1 MRPRGATTSPPT
13 PTLGRGR
20 AQWVWLGFTPP
31 RLLVCSFGRT
41 LGFVLAFALFA
52 SVAPEV
58 AAQDMT
64 AANREVSDLESD
76 TQRLMA
82 SRVRPHDLK
91 SDTFVEERLTDG
103 ELYLRLE
110 DYLRAAILLMDIVEH
125 YPTHRAYP
133 EALFLLGESL
143 FFAGDHLGARKRYA
157 EVIDR
162 SSDPAFSPYLQMALS
177 RLIEIAIH
185 TRDFRE
191 VDGYFARLEA
201 LPSSTLSV
209 TTAYFRAKYLYNRAV
224 PLDDVLNAPRNA
236 AIRGVD
242 QGRLEQARKGFI
254 AIPGG
259 TEFSLRSK
267 YFVGTI
273 HILRGEYL
281 DAIAAFHG
289 VLGHEPTN
297 EQEREVVE
305 LAYLALGRLYY
316 ETEQLEQALE
326 AYRAIPQTS
335 AHFGNALYELAWT
348 YIRLGDPIQAER
360 ALEVLSVAAPDSP
373 LNADGKVLRG
383 DLLARTGRYDEADVV
398 FGEVRETFGPI
409 RDELARTRQ
418 NHPDLHAYFQK
429 VVRENLDHFDIDD
442 FLPESA
448 RRWITLEGDYE
459 RALEVLADL
468 SQAKQLVR
476 ETDELA
482 ERITAVLSAP
492 NRVSVFSDLR
502 RQRERT
508 TGLRNRAAR
517 ARGTLISSEAQTR
530 GNRQGEAAR
539 IRTRRQDLQAE
550 VMKMP
555 IETEDFID
563 RDFDKL
569 EEYRLAERELQGLRV
584 EILGLE
590 ARIVASRT
598 GLAAVDPE
606 KVDREGLRA
615 DINRHD
621 AEIKRY
627 EEQLIWI
634 RRRLEVG
641 RLHVGV
647 GDKRYQADDAER
659 SKFIDAVNRERELSG
674 SGGPAYD
681 AAFSRVA
688 AVVRQLDQRDAE
700 VAAMVRRRVAGMLE
714 VVDEE
719 TANLARY
726 RVSLGSLEGET
737 EHVVGAI
744 TYLNFNRV
752 HNRFYDLVLRA
763 DLGKID
769 VSWARR
775 EDHRL
780 RIDALTRERAREL
793 QALDDEFRDVMDE
806 GRSSEGEP

>member
-1 MRPRGATTSPPT
+1 
-13 PTLGRGR
+13 
-20 AQWVWLGFTPP
+20 
-31 RLLVCSFGRT
+31 
-41 LGFVLAFALFA
+41 LAFGLFA
-52 SVAPEV
+52 SAAPEV
-58 AAQDMT
+58 AAQDVT
-64 AANREVSDLESD
+64 AANREVSELESD

-82 SRVRPHDLK
+82 TRVRPHDLK
-91 SDTFVEERLTDG
+91 SSTFVEERLTDG

-110 DYLRAAILLMDIVEH
+110 DYLRAAILLMDVVEH

-143 FFAGDHLGARKRYA
+143 FFAGDYLGARKRYA

-162 SSDPAFSPYLQMALS
+162 SSEPAFSPHLQMSLS

-224 PLDDVLNAPRNA
+224 PVDDVLNAPANA
-236 AIRGVD
+236 AIRGID
-242 QGRLEQARKGFI
+242 QGPLEQARKGFI

-273 HILRGEYL
+273 HTLRGEYL

-289 VLGHEPTN
+289 VLGHEPAN
-297 EQEREVVE
+297 EPERLVVE
-305 LAYLALGRLYY
+305 LTYLALGRLYY
-316 ETEQLEQALE
+316 ETEQPEQAIE

-335 AHFGNALYELAWT
+335 VHFGEALYELAWT
-348 YIRLGDPIQAER
+348 YIRMGDAIQAER
-360 ALEVLSVAAPDSP
+360 ALELLAVAAPESP

-383 DLLARTGRYDEADVV
+383 DLLARTGRYDEAEVV
-398 FGEVRETFGPI
+398 FDEVRETFGPI
-409 RDELARTRQ
+409 RDELARKRQ
-418 NHPDLHAYFQK
+418 EHPDLHAYFRK

-442 FLPESA
+442 FIPESA
-448 RRWITLEGDYE
+448 RRWIDLEGDYE

-468 SQAKQLVR
+468 SEAKQLVS

-482 ERITAVLSAP
+482 QRITAVLSAP

-517 ARGTLISSEAQTR
+517 ARGTLINTEAQAR
-530 GNRQGEAAR
+530 GNRQGEVAR
-539 IRTRRQDLQAE
+539 IRSRRQELQAA

-555 IETEDFID
+555 VETEDFID
-563 RDFDKL
+563 RDLDKL
-569 EEYRLAERELQGLRV
+569 GEYRLAERELQGLRV

-590 ARIVASRT
+590 ARVVASRT
-598 GLAAVDPE
+598 GLASVDPE
-606 KVDREGLRA
+606 KVDPNALRA
-615 DINRHD
+615 QIDQHEADIQQ
-621 AEIKRY
+621 Y
-627 EEQLIWI
+627 EEQLTWI

-659 SKFIDAVNRERELSG
+659 SKFIELVNRERELAG
-674 SGGPAYD
+674 SGGPAYN

-688 AVVRQLDQRDAE
+688 AVERQLDQRDAE
-700 VAAMVRRRVAGMLE
+700 VAAMVRRRVSGMLA
-714 VVDEE
+714 VVNEE

-726 RVSLGSLEGET
+726 RAALGSLEGET
-737 EHVVGAI
+737 EDVVGAI

-752 HNRFYDLVLRA
+752 HERFYDLVLRA

-806 GRSSEGEP
+806 GQGSEGEP

>member
-13 PTLGRGR
+13 PKLGRGR
-20 AQWVWLGFTPP
+20 AQEVWLGFT
-31 RLLVCSFGRT
+31 LVVS
-41 LGFVLAFALFA
+41 LVA
-52 SVAPEV
+52 SIAPDV
-58 AAQDMT
+58 AAQDLT
-64 AANREVSDLESD
+64 AANREVADLESD
-76 TQRLMA
+76 AQRLMA
-82 SRVRPHDLK
+82 RPVRSHDRK

-143 FFAGDHLGARKRYA
+143 FFAGDYLGARKRYA
-157 EVIDR
+157 TVIDR
-162 SSDPAFSPYLQMALS
+162 SSEPAFFPHLQPALS

-201 LPSSTLSV
+201 LPSASLSV

-224 PLDDVLNAPRNA
+224 PIDDVLNVPPNA
-236 AIRGVD
+236 EIRGVD
-242 QGRLEQARKGFI
+242 QQRLEQARKGFI

-267 YFVGTI
+267 YFVGTV
-273 HILRGEYL
+273 HTLRGEYL

-289 VLGHEPTN
+289 VLGHEPAN
-297 EQEREVVE
+297 EQEGQVVE
-305 LAYLALGRLYY
+305 LTYLALGRLYY

-326 AYRAIPQTS
+326 AYRAVQQTS
-335 AHFGNALYELAWT
+335 SHFDEALYELAWT
-348 YIRLGDPIQAER
+348 YIRMGDAIQAER
-360 ALEVLSVAAPDSP
+360 ALELLSVAAPDSP

-383 DLLARTGRYDEADVV
+383 DLLARTGRYEEAEVV
-398 FGEVRETFGPI
+398 FDEVRTTFGPI
-409 RDELARTRQ
+409 RDELARKRSE
-418 NHPDLHAYFQK
+418 HPDLHAYFRK
-429 VVRENLDHFDIDD
+429 VVRENLDHFDMDD

-448 RRWITLEGDYE
+448 RRWIDLEGDYE

-468 SQAKQLVR
+468 SEANQLVR

-482 ERITAVLSAP
+482 QRITAALSAP

-517 ARGTLISSEAQTR
+517 VRGTLINSESQAQS
-530 GNRQGEAAR
+530 NRQGEIAR
-539 IRTRRQDLQAE
+539 VRARRQELQAE

-555 IETEDFID
+555 TDTEDFID
-563 RDFDKL
+563 RDLDKL
-569 EEYRLAERELQGLRV
+569 EEYRAAERDLQGLRV

-590 ARIVASRT
+590 ARIVASRS
-598 GLAAVDPE
+598 GLVLVDPE
-606 KVDREGLRA
+606 KVDRNALRA
-615 DINRHD
+615 QLAQH
-621 AEIKRY
+621 ETEVKEH
-627 EEQLIWI
+627 EEQLTWI

-659 SKFIDAVNRERELSG
+659 SKFINLVDRERELAG
-674 SGGPAYD
+674 TGGPAFN
-681 AAFSRVA
+681 AAFGRVA
-688 AVVRQLDQRDAE
+688 AVERQLDEREAQ
-700 VAAMVRRRVAGMLE
+700 VAAVVKRRVSEMLS

-719 TANLARY
+719 TANLTRY
-726 RVSLGSLEGET
+726 RRALGSLEGET
-737 EHVVGAI
+737 EDVVGAI

-752 HNRFYDLVLRA
+752 HDRFYDLVLRA
-763 DLGKID
+763 DVGKID
-769 VSWARR
+769 VSWAKR

-780 RIDALTRERAREL
+780 RIDALTRKRAREL
-793 QALDDEFRDVMDE
+793 QALDDEFRDVMDQNE
-806 GRSSEGEP
+806 TSEGEQ

>member
-1 MRPRGATTSPPT
+1 
-13 PTLGRGR
+13 
-20 AQWVWLGFTPP
+20 
-31 RLLVCSFGRT
+31 
-41 LGFVLAFALFA
+41 
-52 SVAPEV
+52 
-58 AAQDMT
+58 MT

-76 TQRLMA
+76 TQRLMER
-82 SRVRPHDLK
+82 RVHPHDLK
-91 SDTFVEERLTDG
+91 SETFVEERLTDG

-143 FFAGDHLGARKRYA
+143 FLAGDYLGARKRYA

-162 SSDPAFSPYLQMALS
+162 SADPTFSPFLQRSLS

-201 LPSSTLSV
+201 LPSATLSI

-224 PLDDVLNAPRNA
+224 PVDDVLNAPANA
-236 AIRGVD
+236 ALRGVD

-273 HILRGEYL
+273 HTLRGEYL

-289 VLGHEPTN
+289 VLGHEATN
-297 EQEREVVE
+297 DEERQVIE
-305 LAYLALGRLYY
+305 LTYLALGRLYY
-316 ETEQLEQALE
+316 ETEQLEQAIE
-326 AYRAIPQTS
+326 AYRAIEQTS
-335 AHFGNALYELAWT
+335 SHFAEALYELAWT
-348 YIRLGDPIQAER
+348 YIRLGDAIQAER

-383 DLLARTGRYDEADVV
+383 DLLARGGRYDEAEVV
-398 FGEVRETFGPI
+398 FEEVRATFGPI
-409 RDELARTRQ
+409 RDDLDRTRRD
-418 NHPDLHAYFQK
+418 HPDLHAYFRR
-429 VVRENLDHFDIDD
+429 VVRENLEHFDIDD

-448 RRWITLEGDYE
+448 RRWIVLEGDYQ

-468 SQAKQLVR
+468 SEAKQLVI

-482 ERITAVLSAP
+482 RRITAALSAP

-517 ARGTLISSEAQTR
+517 ARGTLITGEAQVR
-530 GNRQGEAAR
+530 GNRAGEVTR
-539 IRTRRQDLQAE
+539 VRSRRQELQAE
-550 VMKMP
+550 VLKMP
-555 IETEDFID
+555 IDTEDFID
-563 RDFDKL
+563 RDLEKL
-569 EEYRLAERELQGLRV
+569 EEYRAAERSLQGLRV

-598 GLAAVDPE
+598 GLGAVDPA
-606 KVDREGLRA
+606 KVDPEALREQLEQ
-615 DINRHD
+615 HE
-621 AEIKRY
+621 AEVKKH
-627 EEQLIWI
+627 EEQLTWI

-659 SKFIDAVNRERELSG
+659 AKFINLVDRERELAG

-681 AAFSRVA
+681 AAFVRVA
-688 AVVRQLDQRDAE
+688 SVERRLDQRDAE
-700 VAAMVRRRVAGMLE
+700 VAAMVRRRVAEMLV

-726 RVSLGSLEGET
+726 RVALRSFEGET
-737 EHVVGAI
+737 EDVVGAI
-744 TYLNFNRV
+744 TYLNFDRV
-752 HNRFYDLVLRA
+752 HNRFYELVLRA
-763 DLGKID
+763 DLGTID
-769 VSWARR
+769 IAWARR

-780 RIDALTRERAREL
+780 RIDSLTRERAREL
-793 QALDDEFRDVMDE
+793 QALDDEFRDVMDQNQ
-806 GRSSEGEP
+806 GGEGEP

>member
-1 MRPRGATTSPPT
+1 
-13 PTLGRGR
+13 
-20 AQWVWLGFTPP
+20 
-31 RLLVCSFGRT
+31 
-41 LGFVLAFALFA
+41 
-52 SVAPEV
+52 
-58 AAQDMT
+58 MT

-76 TQRLMA
+76 TQRLMER
-82 SRVRPHDLK
+82 RVHPHDLK

-143 FFAGDHLGARKRYA
+143 FLAGDYLGARKRYA

-162 SSDPAFSPYLQMALS
+162 SADPTFSPFLQRSLS

-201 LPSSTLSV
+201 LPSATLSI

-224 PLDDVLNAPRNA
+224 PVDDVLNAPANA
-236 AIRGVD
+236 ALRGVD

-273 HILRGEYL
+273 HTLRGEYL

-289 VLGHEPTN
+289 VLGHEATN
-297 EQEREVVE
+297 DEERQVIE
-305 LAYLALGRLYY
+305 LTYLALGRLYY
-316 ETEQLEQALE
+316 ETEQLEQAIE
-326 AYRAIPQTS
+326 AYRAIEQTS
-335 AHFGNALYELAWT
+335 SHFAEALYELAWT
-348 YIRLGDPIQAER
+348 YIRLGDAIQAER

-383 DLLARTGRYDEADVV
+383 DLLARSGRYDEAEVV
-398 FGEVRETFGPI
+398 FDEVRATFGPI
-409 RDELARTRQ
+409 RDDLDRTRRD
-418 NHPDLHAYFQK
+418 HPDLHAYFRR

-448 RRWITLEGDYE
+448 RRWIVLEGDYQ

-468 SQAKQLVR
+468 SEAKQLVI

-482 ERITAVLSAP
+482 RRITAALSAP

-517 ARGTLISSEAQTR
+517 ARGTLITGEAQVR
-530 GNRQGEAAR
+530 GNRAGEVTR
-539 IRTRRQDLQAE
+539 VRSRRQELQAE
-550 VMKMP
+550 VLKMP
-555 IETEDFID
+555 IDTEDFID
-563 RDFDKL
+563 RDLEKL
-569 EEYRLAERELQGLRV
+569 EEYRAAERSLQGLRV

-598 GLAAVDPE
+598 GLGAVDPA
-606 KVDREGLRA
+606 KVDPEALREQLEQ
-615 DINRHD
+615 HE
-621 AEIKRY
+621 AEVKKH
-627 EEQLIWI
+627 EEQLTWI

-659 SKFIDAVNRERELSG
+659 AKFINLVDRERELAG

-681 AAFSRVA
+681 AAFVRVA
-688 AVVRQLDQRDAE
+688 SVERRLDQRDAE
-700 VAAMVRRRVAGMLE
+700 VAAMVRRRVAEMLV

-726 RVSLGSLEGET
+726 RVALRSFEGET
-737 EHVVGAI
+737 EDVVGAI
-744 TYLNFNRV
+744 TYLNFDRV
-752 HNRFYDLVLRA
+752 HNRFYELVLRA
-763 DLGKID
+763 DLGTID
-769 VSWARR
+769 IAWARR

-780 RIDALTRERAREL
+780 RIDSLTRERAREL
-793 QALDDEFRDVMDE
+793 QALDDEFRDVMDQNQ
-806 GRSSEGEP
+806 GGEGEP

>member
-1 MRPRGATTSPPT
+1 
-13 PTLGRGR
+13 
-20 AQWVWLGFTPP
+20 
-31 RLLVCSFGRT
+31 
-41 LGFVLAFALFA
+41 
-52 SVAPEV
+52 
-58 AAQDMT
+58 
-64 AANREVSDLESD
+64 
-76 TQRLMA
+76 MA
-82 SRVRPHDLK
+82 DRVRPHDLK
-91 SDTFVEERLTDG
+91 SNTFVEERLTDG

-110 DYLRAAILLMDIVEH
+110 DYLRAAILLTDIVEH

-143 FFAGDHLGARKRYA
+143 FLAGDNLGARKRYA
-157 EVIDR
+157 EVIER
-162 SSDPAFSPYLQMALS
+162 SSDPAFSPYLQRALG

-191 VDGYFARLEA
+191 VEGYFARLET

-209 TTAYFRAKYLYNRAV
+209 TTAYFRAKYLYNLAV
-224 PLDDVLNAPRNA
+224 PIDDVLHAPPNA

-242 QGRLEQARKGFI
+242 QGRLEQARKGFV

-273 HILRGEYL
+273 HTLRGEYL

-289 VLGHEPTN
+289 VLDHEPAN
-297 EQEREVVE
+297 ERERQVVE
-305 LAYLALGRLYY
+305 LTYLALGRLYY

-326 AYRAIPQTS
+326 AYRAVEQTS
-335 AHFGNALYELAWT
+335 AHFDEALYELAWT
-348 YIRLGDPIQAER
+348 YIRIGDAIQAER

-383 DLLARTGRYDEADVV
+383 ELLARAGRHDEAEVV
-398 FGEVRETFGPI
+398 FDEIRTTFGPI
-409 RDELARTRQ
+409 RDELARQRRE
-418 NHPDLHAYFQK
+418 HPDLRAYFQQ
-429 VVRENLDHFDIDD
+429 VVRENIDSFDIHD

-448 RRWITLEGDYE
+448 RRWIELEDHYQ
-459 RALEVLADL
+459 RALDVLADL
-468 SQAKQLVR
+468 SEAKQLVR

-482 ERITAVLSAP
+482 QRITAALSAP

-517 ARGTLISSEAQTR
+517 ARGTLIASEARAR
-530 GNRQGEAAR
+530 GNPRGEVER
-539 IRTRRQDLQAE
+539 VRSRRQELQAE

-555 IETEDFID
+555 VETEDFID
-563 RDFDKL
+563 RDFEKL
-569 EEYRLAERELQGLRV
+569 DEYRTAERDLQGLRV

-590 ARIVASRT
+590 ARVVASRT
-598 GLAAVDPE
+598 GLVAVDPA
-606 KVDREGLRA
+606 KVDPKALRA
-615 DINRHD
+615 QLDEHE
-621 AEIKRY
+621 AEIQRY
-627 EEQLIWI
+627 EDQLVWI

-659 SKFIDAVNRERELSG
+659 AKFIDLVKRERQLAG
-674 SGGPAYD
+674 SGGADYD

-688 AVVRQLDQRDAE
+688 AVERQLDQRDAE
-700 VAAMVRRRVAGMLE
+700 VAAVVRQRVGDMLA

-719 TANLARY
+719 TTNLARY
-726 RVSLGSLEGET
+726 RVALGSLEGET
-737 EHVVGAI
+737 EEVVGAI

-752 HNRFYDLVLRA
+752 HERFYDLVLRA

-769 VSWARR
+769 VAWARR
-775 EDHRL
+775 EDRRL

-793 QALDDEFRDVMDE
+793 QALDDEFRDVMDQHQ
-806 GRSSEGEP
+806 GSEAGE

>member
-1 MRPRGATTSPPT
+1 MAT
-13 PTLGRGR
+13 R
-20 AQWVWLGFTPP
+20 VWPY
-31 RLLVCSFGRT
+31 
-41 LGFVLAFALFA
+41 
-52 SVAPEV
+52 
-58 AAQDMT
+58 
-64 AANREVSDLESD
+64 
-76 TQRLMA
+76 
-82 SRVRPHDLK
+82 DLK
-91 SDTFVEERLTDG
+91 SNTFVEERLTDG

-110 DYLRAAILLMDIVEH
+110 DYLRAAILLTDIVEH

-143 FFAGDHLGARKRYA
+143 FLAGDNLGARKRYA

-191 VDGYFARLEA
+191 VDAYFVRLEA
-201 LPSSTLSV
+201 LPSSTLLA
-209 TTAYFRAKYLYNRAV
+209 TTAYFRAKYLYHRAV
-224 PLDDVLNAPRNA
+224 PIDDVLSAPPNA

-254 AIPGG
+254 AIPSN

-273 HILRGEYL
+273 HTLQGEYL

-289 VLGHEPTN
+289 VLGHEPAN
-297 EQEREVVE
+297 EQERQVVE
-305 LAYLALGRLYY
+305 LTYLALGRLYY
-316 ETEQLEQALE
+316 ETEQLEQAIE
-326 AYRAIPQTS
+326 AYRAVEQTS
-335 AHFGNALYELAWT
+335 AHFDEALYERAWT
-348 YIRLGDPIQAER
+348 YIRMGDAIQAER

-383 DLLARTGRYDEADVV
+383 DLLARTGRYEEAEAVFDEIRA
-398 FGEVRETFGPI
+398 TFGPI
-409 RDELARTRQ
+409 RDDLDRVRRE
-418 NHPDLHAYFQK
+418 HPDLHAYFRQ
-429 VVRENLDHFDIDD
+429 VVRENIDSFDIDD

-448 RRWITLEGDYE
+448 RRWIDLEGDYQ
-459 RALEVLADL
+459 RALDMLADL
-468 SQAKQLVR
+468 SEAKQLVR

-482 ERITAVLSAP
+482 QRITAALSAP
-492 NRVSVFSDLR
+492 NRISVFSDLR

-517 ARGTLISSEAQTR
+517 ARGTLIT
-530 GNRQGEAAR
+530 GEARAR
-539 IRTRRQDLQAE
+539 GDHHGEVERVRSRRQELQAD

-555 IETEDFID
+555 VETEDFID
-563 RDFDKL
+563 RDFEKL
-569 EEYRLAERELQGLRV
+569 DEYRAAERDLQGLRV

-598 GLAAVDPE
+598 GLVAVDPE
-606 KVDREGLRA
+606 KVDPKALRVQLEKHEA
-615 DINRHD
+615 Q
-621 AEIKRY
+621 IKEY
-627 EEQLIWI
+627 EQQLTWI

-647 GDKRYQADDAER
+647 GDKRYQADDAR
-659 SKFIDAVNRERELSG
+659 RAKFIDLVERERQLAG
-674 SGGPAYD
+674 AGGPGYD
-681 AAFSRVA
+681 AAFSRVT
-688 AVVRQLDQRDAE
+688 AVERRLDQRDAE
-700 VAAMVRRRVAGMLE
+700 VAVVVRKRVSDMLV

-726 RVSLGSLEGET
+726 RVALGSLEGET
-737 EHVVGAI
+737 EDVVGAI

-752 HNRFYDLVLRA
+752 YGRFYDLVLRA

-780 RIDALTRERAREL
+780 RIDALTRERAREM
-793 QALDDEFRDVMDE
+793 QALDDEFRDVMDQNQ
-806 GRSSEGEP
+806 GSEAGE

>member
-20 AQWVWLGFTPP
+20 RVWREWVP
-31 RLLVCSFGRT
+31 
-41 LGFVLAFALFA
+41 FALCVSLLA
-52 SVAPEV
+52 SVASVGSGV

-76 TQRLMA
+76 TQRLMER
-82 SRVRPHDLK
+82 RVHPHDLK
-91 SDTFVEERLTDG
+91 SETFVEERLTDG

-143 FFAGDHLGARKRYA
+143 FLAGDYLGARKRYA

-162 SSDPAFSPYLQMALS
+162 SADPTFSPFLQRSLS

-201 LPSSTLSV
+201 LPSATLSI

-224 PLDDVLNAPRNA
+224 PVDDVLNAPANA
-236 AIRGVD
+236 ALRGVD

-273 HILRGEYL
+273 HTLRGEYL

-289 VLGHEPTN
+289 VLGHEATN
-297 EQEREVVE
+297 DEERQVIE
-305 LAYLALGRLYY
+305 LTYLALGRLYY
-316 ETEQLEQALE
+316 ETEQLEQAIE
-326 AYRAIPQTS
+326 AYRAIEQTS
-335 AHFGNALYELAWT
+335 SHFAEALYELAWT
-348 YIRLGDPIQAER
+348 YIRLGDAIQAER

-383 DLLARTGRYDEADVV
+383 DLLARGGRYDEAEVV
-398 FGEVRETFGPI
+398 FEEVRATFGPI
-409 RDELARTRQ
+409 RDDLDRTRRD
-418 NHPDLHAYFQK
+418 HPDLHAYFRR
-429 VVRENLDHFDIDD
+429 VVRKNLDHFDIDD

-448 RRWITLEGDYE
+448 RRWIVLEGDYQ

-468 SQAKQLVR
+468 SEAKQLVI

-482 ERITAVLSAP
+482 RRITAALSAP

-517 ARGTLISSEAQTR
+517 ARGTLITGEAQVR
-530 GNRQGEAAR
+530 GNRAGEVTR
-539 IRTRRQDLQAE
+539 VRSRRQELQAE
-550 VMKMP
+550 VLKMP
-555 IETEDFID
+555 IDTEDFID
-563 RDFDKL
+563 RDLEKL
-569 EEYRLAERELQGLRV
+569 EEYRAAERSLQGLRV

-598 GLAAVDPE
+598 GLGAVDPA
-606 KVDREGLRA
+606 KVDPEALREQLEQ
-615 DINRHD
+615 HE
-621 AEIKRY
+621 AEIKKH
-627 EEQLIWI
+627 EEQLTWI

-659 SKFIDAVNRERELSG
+659 AKFINLVDRERELAG

-681 AAFSRVA
+681 AAFVRVA
-688 AVVRQLDQRDAE
+688 SVERRLDQRDAE
-700 VAAMVRRRVAGMLE
+700 VAAMVRRRVAEMLV

-726 RVSLGSLEGET
+726 RVALRSFEGET
-737 EHVVGAI
+737 EDVVGAI
-744 TYLNFNRV
+744 TYLNFDRV
-752 HNRFYDLVLRA
+752 HNRFYELVLRA
-763 DLGKID
+763 DLGTID
-769 VSWARR
+769 IAWARR

-780 RIDALTRERAREL
+780 RIDSLTRERAREL
-793 QALDDEFRDVMDE
+793 QALDDEFRDVMDQNQ
-806 GRSSEGEP
+806 GGEGEP

>member
-13 PTLGRGR
+13 PTPGRGR
-20 AQWVWLGFTPP
+20 AREVWLRFT
-31 RLLVCSFGRT
+31 LIFSLV
-41 LGFVLAFALFA
+41 A
-52 SVAPEV
+52 SVAPDV
-58 AAQDMT
+58 AAQDLT
-64 AANREVSDLESD
+64 AANREVADLESD

-82 SRVRPHDLK
+82 RPVRPHDRK

-110 DYLRAAILLMDIVEH
+110 DYLRAAILLMDIVDH

-143 FFAGDHLGARKRYA
+143 FFAGDYLGARKRYA

-162 SSDPAFSPYLQMALS
+162 SRDPAFSSYLQPALS

-201 LPSSTLSV
+201 LPSAALSV
-209 TTAYFRAKYLYNRAV
+209 TTAYFRAKYLYNRAI
-224 PLDDVLNAPRNA
+224 PIDDVLNAPPNA
-236 AIRGVD
+236 EIRGVD
-242 QGRLEQARKGFI
+242 QGRLEQARKGFV

-259 TEFSLRSK
+259 SEFSLRSK

-273 HILRGEYL
+273 HTLRGEYL

-297 EQEREVVE
+297 EQEIQVVE
-305 LAYLALGRLYY
+305 LTYLALGRLYY
-316 ETEQLEQALE
+316 ETNQPEQAIE
-326 AYRAIPQTS
+326 AYRAVRQTS
-335 AHFGNALYELAWT
+335 SHFDEALYELAWT
-348 YIRLGDPIQAER
+348 YIRMGDAIQAER

-383 DLLARTGRYDEADVV
+383 DLLARTGRYQEAGVV
-398 FGEVRETFGPI
+398 FDEVRSTFGPI
-409 RDELARTRQ
+409 RDELARKRRE
-418 NHPDLHAYFQK
+418 HPDLHAYFRG

-448 RRWITLEGDYE
+448 RRWIDLEGDYE

-468 SQAKQLVR
+468 SEAKQLVR

-482 ERITAVLSAP
+482 QRITAALSAP
-492 NRVSVFSDLR
+492 NRISVFSDLR

-517 ARGTLISSEAQTR
+517 ARGTLINSESQVR
-530 GNRQGEAAR
+530 GNRQGEVAR
-539 IRTRRQDLQAE
+539 VRSRRQELQAE
-550 VMKMP
+550 LMKMP
-555 IETEDFID
+555 IDTEDFID
-563 RDFDKL
+563 RDLDKL
-569 EEYRLAERELQGLRV
+569 KEYRAAERDLQGLRV

-590 ARIVASRT
+590 ARIVASRS
-598 GLAAVDPE
+598 GLASVDPE
-606 KVDREGLRA
+606 KVDLKALRA
-615 DINRHD
+615 QLAQHETDIREH
-621 AEIKRY
+621 
-627 EEQLIWI
+627 EEQLTWI

-647 GDKRYQADDAER
+647 GDKRYQADDAKR
-659 SKFIDAVNRERELSG
+659 TKFINLVDRERELAG
-674 SGGPAYD
+674 SGGPGYN
-681 AAFSRVA
+681 AAFSRVT
-688 AVVRQLDQRDAE
+688 AVERQLNQRDAE
-700 VAAMVRRRVAGMLE
+700 VAAVVKRRVSEMLV

-726 RVSLGSLEGET
+726 RVAIGALEGET
-737 EHVVGAI
+737 EEVVGAI

-752 HNRFYDLVLRA
+752 HDRFYDLVLRA
-763 DLGKID
+763 DVGKID
-769 VSWARR
+769 VSWAKR

-793 QALDDEFRDVMDE
+793 QALDDEFRDVMDQNQTN
-806 GRSSEGEP
+806 EGEP

>member
-20 AQWVWLGFTPP
+20 AQRVWLGFIQ
-31 RLLVCSFGRT
+31 LA
-41 LGFVLAFALFA
+41 LAFGLFA
-52 SVAPEV
+52 SAAPEV
-58 AAQDMT
+58 AAQDVT

-82 SRVRPHDLK
+82 TRVRPHDLK
-91 SDTFVEERLTDG
+91 SSTFVEERLTDG

-110 DYLRAAILLMDIVEH
+110 DYLRAAILLMDVVEH

-143 FFAGDHLGARKRYA
+143 FFAGDYLGARKRYA

-162 SSDPAFSPYLQMALS
+162 SSEPAFSPHLQMALS

-224 PLDDVLNAPRNA
+224 PVDDVLNAPANA
-236 AIRGVD
+236 AIRGID
-242 QGRLEQARKGFI
+242 QGPLEQARKGFI

-273 HILRGEYL
+273 HTLRGEYL

-289 VLGHEPTN
+289 VLGHEPAN
-297 EQEREVVE
+297 EPERLVVE
-305 LAYLALGRLYY
+305 LTYLALGRLYY
-316 ETEQLEQALE
+316 ETEQPEQAIE

-335 AHFGNALYELAWT
+335 IHFGEALYELAWT
-348 YIRLGDPIQAER
+348 YIRMGDAIQAER
-360 ALEVLSVAAPDSP
+360 ALELLAVAAPESP

-383 DLLARTGRYDEADVV
+383 DLLARTGRYDEAEVV
-398 FGEVRETFGPI
+398 FDEVRETFGPI
-409 RDELARTRQ
+409 RDELARKRQ
-418 NHPDLHAYFQK
+418 EHPDLHAYFRK

-442 FLPESA
+442 FIPESA
-448 RRWITLEGDYE
+448 RRWIDLEGDYE

-468 SQAKQLVR
+468 SEAKQLVR

-482 ERITAVLSAP
+482 QRITAVLSAP

-517 ARGTLISSEAQTR
+517 ARGTLINSEAQAR
-530 GNRQGEAAR
+530 GNRQGEVAR
-539 IRTRRQDLQAE
+539 IRSRRQELQAA

-555 IETEDFID
+555 VETEDFID
-563 RDFDKL
+563 RDLDKL

-590 ARIVASRT
+590 ARVVASRT
-598 GLAAVDPE
+598 GLASVDPE
-606 KVDREGLRA
+606 KVDPNALRA
-615 DINRHD
+615 QIDQHEADIQQ
-621 AEIKRY
+621 Y
-627 EEQLIWI
+627 EEQLTWI

-659 SKFIDAVNRERELSG
+659 SKFIELVNRERELAG
-674 SGGPAYD
+674 SGGPAYN

-688 AVVRQLDQRDAE
+688 AVERQLDQRDAE
-700 VAAMVRRRVAGMLE
+700 VAAMVRRRVLGMLA

-726 RVSLGSLEGET
+726 RAALGSLEGET
-737 EHVVGAI
+737 EDVVGAI

-752 HNRFYDLVLRA
+752 HERFDDLVLRA

-806 GRSSEGEP
+806 GQGSEGEP

>member
-1 MRPRGATTSPPT
+1 MQPRGATTSPPT

-20 AQWVWLGFTPP
+20 ARRIW
-31 RLLVCSFGRT
+31 RDLVPW
-41 LGFVLAFALFA
+41 ALSVSLVA
-52 SVAPEV
+52 SVAPRV
-58 AAQDMT
+58 AAQDVT
-64 AANREVSDLESD
+64 AANREVADLESD
-76 TQRLMA
+76 AERLMA
-82 SRVRPHDLK
+82 QRVRPQDLK

-143 FFAGDHLGARKRYA
+143 FLAGDYLGARKRYA

-162 SSDPAFSPYLQMALS
+162 GADPAFSPYLQMALS
-177 RLIEIAIH
+177 RLVEIAIH
-185 TRDFRE
+185 TRDFRD

-201 LPSSTLSV
+201 LPSATLSV

-224 PLDDVLNAPRNA
+224 PIDDVLNAPPDA
-236 AIRGVD
+236 AIQGVD

-273 HILRGEYL
+273 HTLRGEYL

-289 VLGHEPTN
+289 VLGNEVAN
-297 EQEREVVE
+297 EQERQVVQ
-305 LAYLALGRLYY
+305 LTYLALGRLYY
-316 ETEQLEQALE
+316 ETDQLEQALE
-326 AYRAIPQTS
+326 AYQAIEQTS
-335 AHFGNALYELAWT
+335 SLFAPALYELAWT
-348 YIRLGDPIQAER
+348 YIRMGDAIQAER
-360 ALEVLSVAAPDSP
+360 ALELLSVAAPDSP
-373 LNADGKVLRG
+373 LNADGKILRG
-383 DLLARTGRYDEADVV
+383 DLLARSGRYNEAEVVFDEA
-398 FGEVRETFGPI
+398 RATFGPI
-409 RDELARTRQ
+409 RDELDRTRRE
-418 NHPDLHAYFQK
+418 HPDLHAYFRQ
-429 VVRENLDHFDIDD
+429 VVRANLEYFDIDD

-448 RRWITLEGDYE
+448 RRWIVLEGDYE

-468 SQAKQLVR
+468 SEAKQLVR

-482 ERITAVLSAP
+482 QRITAALSAP

-517 ARGTLISSEAQTR
+517 ARGTLISSEAQAR
-530 GNRQGEAAR
+530 GDRGGEVSR
-539 IRTRRQDLQAE
+539 IRSRRQELQSE

-555 IETEDFID
+555 IDTEDFVD
-563 RDFDKL
+563 RDFEKL
-569 EEYRLAERELQGLRV
+569 EEYRAAERDLQGLRV

-590 ARIVASRT
+590 ARIVASRA
-598 GLAAVDPE
+598 GLAAVDPA
-606 KVDREGLRA
+606 KVDPEALRA
-615 DINRHD
+615 QLELHA
-621 AEIKRY
+621 AEIKKH
-627 EEQLIWI
+627 EEQLTWI

-659 SKFIDAVNRERELSG
+659 AKFISLVDRERELAG
-674 SGGPAYD
+674 SGGRAYD
-681 AAFSRVA
+681 VAFSRVA
-688 AVVRQLDQRDAE
+688 SVERRLDQRDAE
-700 VAAMVRRRVAGMLE
+700 VADMVRRRVAEMLV

-719 TANLARY
+719 TVNLARY
-726 RVSLGSLEGET
+726 RVALRSLEGET
-737 EHVVGAI
+737 EDVVGAI
-744 TYLNFNRV
+744 AYLNFHRV
-752 HNRFYDLVLRA
+752 RDRFYELVLRA

-769 VSWARR
+769 ISWARR

-806 GRSSEGEP
+806 NQGGEGEP

>member
-20 AQWVWLGFTPP
+20 RVWREWVP
-31 RLLVCSFGRT
+31 
-41 LGFVLAFALFA
+41 FALCVSLLA
-52 SVAPEV
+52 SVGSGV

-76 TQRLMA
+76 TQRLMER
-82 SRVRPHDLK
+82 RVHPHDLK

-143 FFAGDHLGARKRYA
+143 FLAGDYLGARKRYA

-162 SSDPAFSPYLQMALS
+162 SADPTFSPFLQRSLS

-201 LPSSTLSV
+201 LPSATLSI

-224 PLDDVLNAPRNA
+224 PVDDVLNAPANA
-236 AIRGVD
+236 ALRGVD

-259 TEFSLRSK
+259 TDFSLRSK

-273 HILRGEYL
+273 HTLRGEYL

-289 VLGHEPTN
+289 VLGHEATN
-297 EQEREVVE
+297 DEERQVIE
-305 LAYLALGRLYY
+305 LTYLALGRLYY
-316 ETEQLEQALE
+316 ETEQLEQAIE
-326 AYRAIPQTS
+326 AYRAIEQTS
-335 AHFGNALYELAWT
+335 SHFAEALYELAWT
-348 YIRLGDPIQAER
+348 YIRLGDAIQAER

-383 DLLARTGRYDEADVV
+383 DLLARGGRYDEAEVV
-398 FGEVRETFGPI
+398 FDEVRATFGPI
-409 RDELARTRQ
+409 RDDLDRTRRD
-418 NHPDLHAYFQK
+418 HPDLHAYFRR

-448 RRWITLEGDYE
+448 RRWIVLEGDYQ

-468 SQAKQLVR
+468 SEAKQLVI

-482 ERITAVLSAP
+482 RRITAALSAP

-517 ARGTLISSEAQTR
+517 ARGTLITGEAQVR
-530 GNRQGEAAR
+530 GNRAGEVTR
-539 IRTRRQDLQAE
+539 VRSRRQELQAE
-550 VMKMP
+550 VLKMP
-555 IETEDFID
+555 VDTEDFID
-563 RDFDKL
+563 RDLEKL
-569 EEYRLAERELQGLRV
+569 EEYRAAERSLQGLRV

-590 ARIVASRT
+590 ARVVASRT
-598 GLAAVDPE
+598 GLRAVDPA
-606 KVDREGLRA
+606 KVDPEALREQLEQ
-615 DINRHD
+615 HE
-621 AEIKRY
+621 AEIKKH
-627 EEQLIWI
+627 EEQLTWI

-659 SKFIDAVNRERELSG
+659 AKFINLVDRERELAG

-681 AAFSRVA
+681 AAFVRVA
-688 AVVRQLDQRDAE
+688 SVERRLDQRDAE
-700 VAAMVRRRVAGMLE
+700 VAAMVRRRVAEMLV

-726 RVSLGSLEGET
+726 RVALRSFEGET
-737 EHVVGAI
+737 EDVVGAI
-744 TYLNFNRV
+744 TYLNFDRV
-752 HNRFYDLVLRA
+752 HNRFYELVLRA
-763 DLGKID
+763 DLGTID
-769 VSWARR
+769 IAWARR

-780 RIDALTRERAREL
+780 RIDSLTRERAREL
-793 QALDDEFRDVMDE
+793 QALDDEFRDVMDQNQ
-806 GRSSEGEP
+806 GGEGEP

>member
-13 PTLGRGR
+13 PKLGRGR
-20 AQWVWLGFTPP
+20 AQEVWLGFT
-31 RLLVCSFGRT
+31 LVVS
-41 LGFVLAFALFA
+41 LVA
-52 SVAPEV
+52 SIAPDV
-58 AAQDMT
+58 AAQDLT
-64 AANREVSDLESD
+64 AANREVADLESD
-76 TQRLMA
+76 AQRLMA
-82 SRVRPHDLK
+82 RPVRSHDRK

-143 FFAGDHLGARKRYA
+143 FFAGDYLGARKRYA
-157 EVIDR
+157 AVIDR
-162 SSDPAFSPYLQMALS
+162 SSEPAFFPHLQPALS

-201 LPSSTLSV
+201 LPSASLSV

-224 PLDDVLNAPRNA
+224 PIDDVLNAPPDA
-236 AIRGVD
+236 EIRGVD
-242 QGRLEQARKGFI
+242 QQRLEQARKGFI

-267 YFVGTI
+267 YFVGTV
-273 HILRGEYL
+273 HTLRGEYL

-289 VLGHEPTN
+289 VLGHEPAN
-297 EQEREVVE
+297 EQEGQVVE
-305 LAYLALGRLYY
+305 LTYLALGRLYY

-326 AYRAIPQTS
+326 AYRAVQQTS
-335 AHFGNALYELAWT
+335 SHFDEALYELAWT
-348 YIRLGDPIQAER
+348 YIRMGDAIQAER
-360 ALEVLSVAAPDSP
+360 ALELLSVAAPDSP

-383 DLLARTGRYDEADVV
+383 DLLARTGRYEEADVV
-398 FGEVRETFGPI
+398 FDEVRATFGPI
-409 RDELARTRQ
+409 RDELARKRSE
-418 NHPDLHAYFQK
+418 HPDLHAYFRK
-429 VVRENLDHFDIDD
+429 VVRENLDHFDMDD

-448 RRWITLEGDYE
+448 RRWIDLEGDYE

-468 SQAKQLVR
+468 SEANQLVR

-482 ERITAVLSAP
+482 QRITAALSAP

-517 ARGTLISSEAQTR
+517 VRGTLINSESQTQ
-530 GNRQGEAAR
+530 GNRQGEIAR
-539 IRTRRQDLQAE
+539 VRARRQELQVE

-555 IETEDFID
+555 TDTEDFID
-563 RDFDKL
+563 RDLDKL
-569 EEYRLAERELQGLRV
+569 EEYRAAERDLQGLRV

-590 ARIVASRT
+590 ARIVASRS
-598 GLAAVDPE
+598 GLVLVDPE
-606 KVDREGLRA
+606 KVDRNALRA
-615 DINRHD
+615 QLAQH
-621 AEIKRY
+621 ETEVKEH
-627 EEQLIWI
+627 EEQLTWI

-659 SKFIDAVNRERELSG
+659 SKFINLVDRERELAG
-674 SGGPAYD
+674 TGGPAFN
-681 AAFSRVA
+681 AAFARVA
-688 AVVRQLDQRDAE
+688 AVERQLDERDAQ
-700 VAAMVRRRVAGMLE
+700 VAAVVKRRVSEMMS

-726 RVSLGSLEGET
+726 RKALGSLEGET
-737 EHVVGAI
+737 EDVVGAI

-752 HNRFYDLVLRA
+752 HDRFYDLVLRA
-763 DLGKID
+763 DVGKID
-769 VSWARR
+769 VSWAKR

-780 RIDALTRERAREL
+780 RIDALTRERARDL
-793 QALDDEFRDVMDE
+793 QALDDEFRDVMDQNE
-806 GRSSEGEP
+806 TSEGEQ

>member
-20 AQWVWLGFTPP
+20 AQRVWLG
-31 RLLVCSFGRT
+31 LIQLVLTFG
-41 LGFVLAFALFA
+41 LFA
-52 SVAPEV
+52 SAAPEV
-58 AAQDMT
+58 AAQDVT

-82 SRVRPHDLK
+82 TRVRPHDLK
-91 SDTFVEERLTDG
+91 SSTFVEERLTDG

-110 DYLRAAILLMDIVEH
+110 DYLRAAILLMDVVEH

-143 FFAGDHLGARKRYA
+143 FFAGDYLGARKRYA

-162 SSDPAFSPYLQMALS
+162 SSEPAFSPHLQMALS

-224 PLDDVLNAPRNA
+224 PVDDVLNAPTNA
-236 AIRGVD
+236 AIRGID
-242 QGRLEQARKGFI
+242 QGPLEQARKGFI
-254 AIPGG
+254 AIPSG

-267 YFVGTI
+267 YFVGAI
-273 HILRGEYL
+273 HTLRGEYL

-289 VLGHEPTN
+289 VLGHEPAN
-297 EQEREVVE
+297 EQERQVVE
-305 LAYLALGRLYY
+305 LTYLALGRLYY
-316 ETEQLEQALE
+316 ETEQPEQAIE

-335 AHFGNALYELAWT
+335 VHFGEALYELAWT
-348 YIRLGDPIQAER
+348 YIRMGDAIQAER
-360 ALEVLSVAAPDSP
+360 ALELLAVAAPESP

-383 DLLARTGRYDEADVV
+383 DLLARTGRYDEAEVV
-398 FGEVRETFGPI
+398 FDEVRETFGPI
-409 RDELARTRQ
+409 RDELARKRQ
-418 NHPDLHAYFQK
+418 EHPDLHAYFRR

-442 FLPESA
+442 FIPESA
-448 RRWITLEGDYE
+448 RRWIDLEGDYE
-459 RALEVLADL
+459 RALELLADL
-468 SQAKQLVR
+468 SEAKQLVR

-482 ERITAVLSAP
+482 QRITAVLSAP

-517 ARGTLISSEAQTR
+517 ARGTLINSEAKAR
-530 GNRQGEAAR
+530 GNRPGEVAR
-539 IRTRRQDLQAE
+539 IRSRRQELQAA

-555 IETEDFID
+555 AETEDFTD
-563 RDFDKL
+563 RDLDKL

-590 ARIVASRT
+590 ARVVASRT
-598 GLAAVDPE
+598 GLASVDPE
-606 KVDREGLRA
+606 KVDPNALRA
-615 DINRHD
+615 QIDQHEADIQQ
-621 AEIKRY
+621 Y
-627 EEQLIWI
+627 EEQLTWI

-659 SKFIDAVNRERELSG
+659 SKFIELVNRERELAG
-674 SGGPAYD
+674 SGGPAYN

-688 AVVRQLDQRDAE
+688 AVERQLDQRDAE
-700 VAAMVRRRVAGMLE
+700 VAAMVRRRVSGMLA

-726 RVSLGSLEGET
+726 RAALGSLEGET
-737 EHVVGAI
+737 EDVVGAI

-752 HNRFYDLVLRA
+752 QERFYDLVLRA

-806 GRSSEGEP
+806 GQGSEGEP